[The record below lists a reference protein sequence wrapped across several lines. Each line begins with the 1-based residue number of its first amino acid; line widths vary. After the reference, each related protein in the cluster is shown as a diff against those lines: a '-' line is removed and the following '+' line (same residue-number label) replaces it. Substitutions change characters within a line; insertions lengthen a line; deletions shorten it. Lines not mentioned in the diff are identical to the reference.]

1 MVSSGLAMR
10 NPSHE
15 LTFSGLGAG
24 RGVRTGIAGGSAEAN
39 VPAARI
45 AEMMQN
51 FILERTDR
59 GEEEFLAEF

>member
-1 MVSSGLAMR
+1 MR

-24 RGVRTGIAGGSAEAN
+24 RGVKTVIEGGSAEEN

-45 AEMMQN
+45 EELMQN
-51 FILERTDR
+51 FFLDRTDR
-59 GEEEFLAEF
+59 GEVEFLAEF